1 MQGAIQQQKD
11 QAASILADAKQ
22 KAADNEKAQADRIK
36 QLEADRDKRN
46 QQLAAAQAENRSLAT
61 RVVTSLSLRD
71 SLAGSRCADASGKDD
86 TAALL
91 ERASAGE
98 RFTAEIVGFA
108 TTVAATADS
117 AANYAN
123 DCRTWALGIAQ

>member
-36 QLEADRDKRN
+36 LLEAERDKRN

-91 ERASAGE
+91 ERAATLERFSSEVSGFAGE
-98 RFTAEIVGFA
+98 ISAKSD
-108 TTVAATADS
+108 AAS
-117 AANYAN
+117 NYAN